1 MGLSGEPSVRSPAAA
16 ESKTSK
22 VQQSQPPVD
31 KKESK
36 FEGAAVS
43 RNREGPSCAK
53 RFGCSVCRTMT
64 TTTTTIGARNDD
76 KLTTPLKPFFTV
88 VKSTHPATS
97 MDNDALFQR
106 WKRRQKS
113 IKDSSIRF
121 VTAYSLTLY

>member
-1 MGLSGEPSVRSPAAA
+1 
-16 ESKTSK
+16 
-22 VQQSQPPVD
+22 
-31 KKESK
+31 
-36 FEGAAVS
+36 
-43 RNREGPSCAK
+43 
-53 RFGCSVCRTMT
+53 MT

-121 VTAYSLTLY
+121 VTANSLTLSYL